1 MPLLPSFK
9 SKARAAVAMAM
20 ERARHRLD
28 RTANGVA
35 VLTGTVGASLS
46 GLNNL
51 MVDPQRITRIQSAVT
66 NHGVTASDL
75 LAKLPG
81 ELEHYGT
88 AAVDAFLNGGNS
100 LGKHSS
106 HWQSK
111 RNAPQLSAE
120 AANGLWEDGTI
131 NIARGARNMSWVE
144 RIRASADNHLDG
156 FIAAAQTQ
164 GFWRRTLGNGL
175 EASVYSAAIAAVD
188 QLLVHRDALIN
199 GSADARADITLRNRL
214 ERF

>member
-35 VLTGTVGASLS
+35 VLAGTVGASLS

-51 MVDPQRITRIQSAVT
+51 VVDPQRITRIQSAVT

-100 LGKHSS
+100 LGKHWS

-111 RNAPQLSAE
+111 RNASQLSAE
-120 AANGLWEDGTI
+120 AANGLWEDGSI

-144 RIRASADNHLDG
+144 RIRASADFCISCG
-156 FIAAAQTQ
+156 PAALSPPEPCL
-164 GFWRRTLGNGL
+164 FRCSWLWL
-175 EASVYSAAIAAVD
+175 
-188 QLLVHRDALIN
+188 
-199 GSADARADITLRNRL
+199 
-214 ERF
+214 